1 MNIGERIK
9 AELTKQQKN
18 ARWLSEQIPCERTN
32 AYKILKRK
40 DIDCALLQ
48 RISVVLKHDFFKDL
62 SEETFG
68 NDEHIEVNDQTQ

>member
-1 MNIGERIK
+1 MNIVERIK
-9 AELTKQQKN
+9 AELTKQKKN

-48 RISVVLKHDFFKDL
+48 RICVVLQHDFFKDL

>member
-9 AELTKQQKN
+9 AELTKQKKN

-48 RISVVLKHDFFKDL
+48 RISVVLQHDFFKDL

-68 NDEHIEVNDQTQ
+68 NDEPIEVNDQTQ

>member
-9 AELTKQQKN
+9 AELTKQKKN

-40 DIDCALLQ
+40 HIDCALLQ
-48 RISVVLKHDFFKDL
+48 RISVVLQHDFFKDL

-68 NDEHIEVNDQTQ
+68 EDVEHSVEE

>member
-9 AELTKQQKN
+9 AELTKQKKN

-48 RISVVLKHDFFKDL
+48 RICVVLQHDFFKDL

>member
-9 AELTKQQKN
+9 AELTKQKKN